1 MNNRTIAQYASRGSG
16 KGIGRILVLTG
27 ARETGKKTLARH
39 LFPSHAYV
47 SIEDPV
53 TRGDYARLTAAQ
65 WNLLYPHAILDE
77 VQKQPPLIESIK
89 SVYDLFPDP
98 TYVLLSS
105 SQFLL
110 LEKVKESL
118 AGRCRIIEL
127 YPLTLPELESSGW
140 DEAVQPSLFQQCLLD
155 SSSAQK
161 VIDSFLPS
169 FNLDPLMARKD
180 HAWRYYVRYGGYPA
194 LTDIDMSDKD
204 RWEWLAMY
212 VKTYLERDIRDL
224 AEFRDLDPFV
234 RMQRYLAQQTA
245 RTVNASAISQEV
257 GVSVKTVQKYLNYF
271 ELNYQTIMLPSW
283 KRNVNKRLTKTP
295 KLHFLDNGVLQAVL
309 RKQGG
314 VTGHEFESLVVA
326 EMFKQIKCLPL
337 STSPYHLRTHDGKEV
352 DLLLETSE
360 GYFAFEIKM
369 SDHSV
374 ASDAKHLRSVEAI
387 LDKPLLHAFV
397 LSNDPVT
404 RTLGDGI
411 TAVNVAYFLG

>member
-27 ARETGKKTLARH
+27 ARETGKKTLSRH
-39 LFPSHAYV
+39 LFPSHTYV
-47 SIEDPV
+47 NIADPV
-53 TRGDYARLTAAQ
+53 MRGDYARLTAAQ

-77 VQKQPPLIESIK
+77 VQKQPSLIESIK
-89 SVYDLFPDP
+89 SVYDQFPEP
-98 TYVLLSS
+98 TYILLGS

-127 YPLTLPELESSGW
+127 F
-140 DEAVQPSLFQQCLLD
+140 QPSLFQQCLLD
-155 SSSAQK
+155 PSSTQE
-161 VIDSFLPS
+161 VVDSFLPS
-169 FNLDPLMARKD
+169 FNLDPLMAKRD
-180 HAWRYYVRYGGYPA
+180 RAWRHYIRYGGYPA
-194 LTDIDMSDKD
+194 LTDIDMSDRD
-204 RWEWLAMY
+204 RYEWLAMY

-234 RMQRYLAQQTA
+234 RMQRYLAQQTG

-271 ELNYQTIMLPSW
+271 ELSYQTIMLPSW
-283 KRNVNKRLTKTP
+283 DRNVNKRLTKSP

-314 VTGHEFESLVVA
+314 VTGHEFESLMVA

-337 STSPYHLRTHDGKEV
+337 PTSPYHLRTHDGKKV
-352 DLLLETSE
+352 DLLLETNE

-374 ASDAKHLRSVEAI
+374 ASDAKHLRSIEAI

-411 TAVNVAYFLG
+411 TAVNATYFLT